1 MTTPPDIPRAELVR
15 RVLYSLLSPPARV
28 ARAFRVPLGELSE
41 WSELAYFHELRGA
54 GFKMREIADQL
65 DVSMRKAA
73 NLSARL
79 KQNFLDPE
87 RAVGLPRR
95 IEFMLWAG
103 PLSNARLYQV
113 LPNEEPDAID
123 EALAALVSEGRVVLS
138 EDGGRPVYTVTGTEY
153 RLYSEDWL
161 NRIDGL
167 NHLLDAIGQVAF
179 ARFFAP
185 ESPSF
190 ARTVSLRVREEDLPA
205 LHALYQDTM
214 WPALLALDEAA
225 ADDEEARAIDLA
237 FCWSPQGAYDA
248 NDEGE
253 ES

>member
-1 MTTPPDIPRAELVR
+1 MPRDELAR
-15 RVLYSLLSPPARV
+15 RVLYSLLVPASRL

-41 WSELAYFHELRGA
+41 WSELAYFHELRGS
-54 GFKMREIADQL
+54 GLKMREIATRL

-73 NLSARL
+73 NLSSRL

-87 RAVGLPRR
+87 RSVGLPRR

-113 LPNEEPDAID
+113 LPNEDPDAID
-123 EALAALVSEGRVVLS
+123 AALVALVDEGRVARA
-138 EDGGRPVYTVTGTEY
+138 EEAGRPVFSVTGTEY
-153 RLYSEDWL
+153 RLYREDWL

-167 NHLLDAIGQVAF
+167 NHLAATVAQAAY

-185 ESPSF
+185 DDPSF

-205 LHALYQDTM
+205 LHKLYEEAI
-214 WPALLALDEAA
+214 WPALRAFDEAA
-225 ADDEEARAIDLA
+225 ADEESSRAIDLA
-237 FCWSPQGAYDA
+237 YCWSPQGVWGTPEDGEDA
-248 NDEGE
+248 
-253 ES
+253 